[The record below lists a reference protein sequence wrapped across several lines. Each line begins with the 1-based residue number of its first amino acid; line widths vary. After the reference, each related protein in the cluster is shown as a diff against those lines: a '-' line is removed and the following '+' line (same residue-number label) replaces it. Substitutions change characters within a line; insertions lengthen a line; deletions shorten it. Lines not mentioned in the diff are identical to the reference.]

1 MFSYLSQCATTD
13 DNVFR
18 SGGLPPIR
26 RYLTSSL
33 PTPRTLAIRIE
44 RRFSP
49 DLAFPASLSPL
60 QYESRIREISEAEA
74 RNEPGLRSETGNGP
88 APPSGRHLPAF
99 RPGRPPTPQLSRLLE
114 THRPR
119 FLALGD
125 QPLPVSFVGTG
136 HKFVYGPTAPGS
148 LDSPSH
154 SRVSVRCSTA
164 AAGLTRRTSR
174 SPITRCIA
182 SLRKG

>member
-125 QPLPVSFVGTG
+125 QPLPVSFIMSELFQPLFFLFFVRKNFLNSADILCY
-136 HKFVYGPTAPGS
+136 KFVQKIQAVFR
-148 LDSPSH
+148 L
-154 SRVSVRCSTA
+154 
-164 AAGLTRRTSR
+164 L
-174 SPITRCIA
+174 
-182 SLRKG
+182 